1 MGFNYGSERPQVVQQ
16 LISFPLTVPGAG
28 QAIQISQ
35 TLTKKDLITTFG
47 VSNPTAGSSVYI
59 GNAGV
64 SAAGVNQGF
73 EIPAGTA
80 PYFRTFQEDRQLYE
94 IQALLVSLLRGLKCA
109 QPDVEK
115 IPFICWDL
123 SQLYLFSANA
133 AGSQVTIVAFPQ
145 AYL

>member
-1 MGFNYGSERPQVVQQ
+1 MLNFGTERPLVSQQV
-16 LISFPLTVPGAG
+16 ISFPLTVPGAG
-28 QAIQISQ
+28 SAIQISQ

-47 VSNPTAGSSVYI
+47 VSNPAAGSSVYL

-64 SAAGVNQGF
+64 SAAGANQGF

-94 IQALLVSLLRGLKCA
+94 LQSLLSVIVRGLNCTM
-109 QPDVEK
+109 PEMEK
-115 IPFICWDL
+115 IPFICFDL
-123 SQLYLFSANA
+123 SQLFLFSGNA
-133 AGSQVTIVAFPQ
+133 AGSQVTILAFPQ